1 MARGALLVVVM
12 TVGICISSSN
22 SSRHCATIPHTA
34 QVQLVSKQ
42 QQQAAVGLVVA
53 VEQQQQVHQ
62 MYLMCMAHLMEG

>member
-12 TVGICISSSN
+12 TVGICISSS